1 VRVGSGVQLR
11 VKFCKAFAD
20 KIVSAARG
28 GRPKGGPV
36 SKHIQS
42 PEKTP
47 NKVIQIAD
55 HAKRRDAVR
64 QEKADAASLDHEAR
78 VLIGIS
84 NEIDAIVLRH
94 LQAGDVEPRDL
105 AGLLSHRLGTLMC
118 HIEGKEK
125 LWGVCEKVL
134 KKQAAI
140 D

>member
-1 VRVGSGVQLR
+1 M
-11 VKFCKAFAD
+11 
-20 KIVSAARG
+20 
-28 GRPKGGPV
+28 
-36 SKHIQS
+36 SKRIQS
-42 PEKTP
+42 PEKIQ

-55 HAKRRDAVR
+55 HANRRDDAR
-64 QEKADAASLDHEAR
+64 KEAEGAASLDHEAR
-78 VLIGIS
+78 VLIAIS